1 MSREGRRGEKGGGE
15 DALGVYLA
23 HRLCTRCCMS
33 VISFAS
39 SSESRRL
46 VPLGVGSCI
55 SAEPA
60 IESLYEG
67 LASRNKMFVKS
78 IDKQTVGTGDLKT
91 AEPAS

>member
-1 MSREGRRGEKGGGE
+1 
-15 DALGVYLA
+15 
-23 HRLCTRCCMS
+23 MS

-46 VPLGVGSCI
+46 VPLGMGSCI
-55 SAEPA
+55 RSAEPA